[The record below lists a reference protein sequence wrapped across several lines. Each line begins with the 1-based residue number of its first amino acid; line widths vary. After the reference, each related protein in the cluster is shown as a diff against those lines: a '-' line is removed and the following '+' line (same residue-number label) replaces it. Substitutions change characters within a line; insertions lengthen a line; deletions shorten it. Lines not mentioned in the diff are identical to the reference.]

1 MTRQPKTKIIATI
14 GPACDSA
21 EILKEMM
28 DAGMN
33 VARLNL
39 SHGDTRDHTQRI
51 DLVRKVASDN
61 GYNIAIM
68 VDTKGIEIRTRKL
81 HDGSAVLEPGSDFH
95 LYADDRIGDQNGVAI
110 SYHDLCHQVSEG
122 VPILLDDGVIE
133 LSVKSVKGT
142 DIICKVIRGGTLY
155 NGKGVNL
162 PLTQLPLEAINES
175 TRQELSFSAEN
186 DVEYVAASFV
196 RNAKDVNDMRAVLNE
211 YSVDIPIIAKIENR
225 EGVDNLDEIIE
236 VSNGTMVARGDL
248 GVEISADSVP
258 LVQKK
263 IIRSTVTS
271 GKPVITATQMLD
283 SMERNLR
290 PTRAET
296 SDVANAI
303 LDGTSAVMLSGETA
317 VGKYP
322 VQAVRTM
329 ASLALHT
336 EASLREYGYL
346 QTIKPLASNVVTEA
360 VSQAANTMARHLNVP
375 VIVTLT
381 ETGFTSRMIS
391 RYRPECPI
399 VAITSSKR
407 VMHKL
412 AMNWGVISV
421 LYQGE
426 PNDEAKIDFS
436 IHKLKE
442 LGYVQN
448 GDNVIV
454 THGHS
459 ARAGGTNLIRV
470 VTI

>member
-1 MTRQPKTKIIATI
+1 MIKRPKTKIIATI
-14 GPACDSA
+14 GPACDSPA
-21 EILKEMM
+21 ILKDMM
-28 DAGMN
+28 MAGMN

-39 SHGDTRDHTQRI
+39 SHGDVSEHTQRI
-51 DLVRKVASDN
+51 HMIRKVASDI
-61 GYNIAIM
+61 GSNIAIM
-68 VDTKGIEIRTRKL
+68 VDTKGIEIRTGNLR
-81 HDGSAVLEPGSDFH
+81 DGSVVLEPESKFI
-95 LYADDRIGDQNGVAI
+95 LYADERVGDQNGVAI
-110 SYHDLCHQVSEG
+110 SYQDLCNQVSVG

-133 LSVKSVKGT
+133 LAVQSVNDS
-142 DIICKVIRGGTLY
+142 DIVCEVIRGGTLY

-162 PLTQLPLEAINES
+162 PQTELPLEAINES
-175 TRQELSFSAEN
+175 TRQELSFAAEN

-196 RNAKDVNDMRAVLNE
+196 RNAKDLNEIRAVLAE
-211 YSVDIPIIAKIENR
+211 HGVDIPIIAKIENR
-225 EGVDNLDEIIE
+225 EGVDNLEEIIDA
-236 VSNGTMVARGDL
+236 SNGTMVARGDL
-248 GVEISADSVP
+248 GVEIPAESVP
-258 LVQKK
+258 MAQKK
-263 IIRSTVTS
+263 IIRSTVTN

-322 VQAVRTM
+322 VQAVKTM

-346 QTIKPLASNVVTEA
+346 QKIIPHVSNIVTEA
-360 VSQAANTMARHLNVP
+360 VSQAANTMALHLNVP

-399 VAITSSKR
+399 IAITSSLKVVR
-407 VMHKL
+407 TL
-412 AMNWGVISV
+412 AMNWGVIPL
-421 LYQGE
+421 LYDGE
-426 PNDEAKIDFS
+426 STDEAKIDFS
-436 IHKLKE
+436 IKKVKE
-442 LGYVQN
+442 LGLAHDS
-448 GDNVIV
+448 DNVIV
-454 THGHS
+454 THGHDP
-459 ARAGGTNLIRV
+459 RAGGTNLIRV